1 MVRASTIAATA
12 RNPQLRILNA
22 LRANG
27 KSIMTFLGLPSL
39 QTAQIVASTGVDA
52 VIIDCEH
59 GHIRDDSMHDA
70 TAAIAAAGVSPLV
83 RLRMTHPDLI
93 KRALDSGAHGIS
105 LPQVHTAQEAT
116 EVVKYS
122 KFPPQGLRGQGSPF
136 AGFAHNVDIATYVKT
151 ANETT
156 IVCVQIES
164 RQGVDNVDAICAVPG
179 VDMAFIGLNDL
190 AFSLLG
196 YIPAKGDEP
205 EFLDAIDKIVA
216 AARKH
221 GKWVAR
227 LSNSGALC
235 KEHLDVFDTLYPIL
249 ALYTSLK
256 MFSSFRKGPD
266 DPMYFL
272 KRAAD
277 QDTSPDKV
285 DLGVGIYR
293 NESGLYGQLGSVAKA
308 KIVLAENDPG
318 HDSASIASAQ
328 TISGTGAC
336 HLAALALSQS
346 ISPRPQVFVGTP
358 TWGNYKP
365 MFELVGLK
373 VIEYPYFDF
382 QTRTIDFSS
391 IITAALNVPPR
402 SVFILQACC
411 HNPTGADPT
420 RDQWKELGAVLARN
434 SHFVLFD
441 IAYHGLGNGLDED
454 AYAIRHFATLGLDMF
469 VCQSFS
475 KNFAL
480 YGERCG
486 ALHAVCSSRDI
497 AAVVQDRLR
506 CLIRWEFS
514 FAPAYGGR
522 LATIVLDSDELTVDW
537 VEDLS
542 EIQHRLKA
550 LRKQL
555 HHRLAQVLKTPGNWD
570 HILRENGLFSYL
582 SLNPKQC
589 QTLIDQHHIYLPPN
603 GRINISGLS
612 QSNISRVADSLDQ
625 IILEEAGQDIQ
636 TRAAFYKMLA
646 CRNSLKTR
654 VANGQLCKALG
665 VRLVSNPQVVQL
677 AKNANFDS
685 LFIDLEHSTLSLDD
699 AGKLCG
705 TGLALGIT
713 PFVRVPH
720 QCGNG
725 FIQKVLDAGAMG
737 IIFPHVQ
744 NEDEAEA
751 AVAISKYPPQGCRS
765 ITGQLPAF
773 SLKPYPQADVIRET
787 NEHASTVFVMIENE
801 CAVQKVEET
810 AAVDGVDVVLVGSND
825 LAIELG
831 APADF
836 RSDRFR
842 QALMRVSEACRKYE
856 KVMGLAGIYDTPD
869 IQDWAIHTLGVRFML
884 CQQDSGLF
892 AGAAAK
898 CLAAVEMVENAS
910 SSKSMNVSS

>member
-1 MVRASTIAATA
+1 
-12 RNPQLRILNA
+12 
-22 LRANG
+22 
-27 KSIMTFLGLPSL
+27 
-39 QTAQIVASTGVDA
+39 
-52 VIIDCEH
+52 
-59 GHIRDDSMHDA
+59 
-70 TAAIAAAGVSPLV
+70 
-83 RLRMTHPDLI
+83 
-93 KRALDSGAHGIS
+93 
-105 LPQVHTAQEAT
+105 
-116 EVVKYS
+116 
-122 KFPPQGLRGQGSPF
+122 
-136 AGFAHNVDIATYVKT
+136 
-151 ANETT
+151 
-156 IVCVQIES
+156 
-164 RQGVDNVDAICAVPG
+164 
-179 VDMAFIGLNDL
+179 
-190 AFSLLG
+190 
-196 YIPAKGDEP
+196 
-205 EFLDAIDKIVA
+205 
-216 AARKH
+216 
-221 GKWVAR
+221 
-227 LSNSGALC
+227 
-235 KEHLDVFDTLYPIL
+235 
-249 ALYTSLK
+249 

-318 HDSASIASAQ
+318 HDYEIRIGNQRFLNHAARLLFGQECELLQSGRIASAQ

-612 QSNISRVADSLDQ
+612 QSNISYD
-625 IILEEAGQDIQ
+625 
-636 TRAAFYKMLA
+636 AF
-646 CRNSLKTR
+646 
-654 VANGQLCKALG
+654 
-665 VRLVSNPQVVQL
+665 
-677 AKNANFDS
+677 
-685 LFIDLEHSTLSLDD
+685 I
-699 AGKLCG
+699 
-705 TGLALGIT
+705 
-713 PFVRVPH
+713 PH
-720 QCGNG
+720 
-725 FIQKVLDAGAMG
+725 F
-737 IIFPHVQ
+737 
-744 NEDEAEA
+744 
-751 AVAISKYPPQGCRS
+751 
-765 ITGQLPAF
+765 
-773 SLKPYPQADVIRET
+773 KPE
-787 NEHASTVFVMIENE
+787 VFVLKYLGTVIFVFNF
-801 CAVQKVEET
+801 VWWKVSKKTTWWSASDVDLSTGRREWEET
-810 AAVDGVDVVLVGSND
+810 ERPEEVHWEGGLWKNVL
-825 LAIELG
+825 
-831 APADF
+831 
-836 RSDRFR
+836 
-842 QALMRVSEACRKYE
+842 RKF
-856 KVMGLAGIYDTPD
+856 KP
-869 IQDWAIHTLGVRFML
+869 
-884 CQQDSGLF
+884 
-892 AGAAAK
+892 
-898 CLAAVEMVENAS
+898 
-910 SSKSMNVSS
+910 